1 MNRDS
6 FTVDAALLQEL
17 GERLIGRAHVA
28 LSELIKNS
36 YDADAIDCQIEFK
49 DDCITITDNGHGMS
63 ESEFLEHWMRIGT
76 THKVDKKYSKS
87 LNRSMT
93 GSKGI
98 GRLSAQFLA
107 SDMILESTSV
117 DTAEEMLYAII
128 DWGSVQ
134 RGQSLDA
141 FEVLWEPRKKE
152 QAYANGSSTGTRITL
167 NGLKNEWDAG
177 ALQALGRE
185 VWMLRSPFESDRR
198 EPLKHGAYEF
208 YIDVDAP
215 GIEDAREAFDE
226 MRRNLFGNWRAR
238 ISGSVSNGRRYGT
251 ASISIAFKAGY
262 PEGVEEGNEFNE
274 SISLPVG
281 LAQAGKKSLVD
292 YMKFDILIF
301 KPLGRQL
308 GGIAVGDMREYLSKF
323 GNISIYDAGFRLP
336 YYGSGEEK
344 TGQDWLNIALDQG
357 RRLGASELLPERF
370 RTQTGYMEDL
380 PAPGRLFGS
389 VEINTNHER
398 VVATEEM
405 SSPGG
410 WLQIQSSRDR
420 LNDNLAFFQLRDLV
434 RYSLDLYAN
443 RHRTLRLQAIDQ
455 NRDRVPA
462 SRKFD
467 QTLEVLEQGKSRIPT
482 TMYRE
487 LKRGL
492 TDARKT
498 SAKQEKSLDQRAAI
512 LATLATAGMTAL
524 AWSHEL
530 ARESRLLGGAGEKL
544 SKIAKAHSLPELR
557 ETATEFEE
565 LRARFEAMQE
575 LFLPLLSETDVAAT
589 ERLRVRPLV
598 TQVVRS
604 MQPLLPN
611 VEFEMHA
618 VSASLCFPIGSFAEW
633 SAILQ
638 NVMANSWN
646 AMLDSKEA
654 RISFDAGRSRGGD
667 EWLRISDT
675 GQGLGMS
682 LKESQDMFEPFERRL
697 QVSRD
702 NRSIMIGGQGLG
714 LAIVRMIARRRRAT
728 ARFIESKTNFST
740 TIEIAWKGAR
750 R

>member
-17 GERLIGRAHVA
+17 GERLIGRSHVA
-28 LSELIKNS
+28 LGELIKNS

-49 DDCITITDNGHGMS
+49 DNCIIITDNGHGMS
-63 ESEFLEHWMRIGT
+63 ETDFLEHWMRIGT
-76 THKVDKKYSKS
+76 THKVDQKYSKS

-107 SDMILESTSV
+107 SDMTLESTSV
-117 DTAEEMLYAII
+117 EDTEEMLYAIV

-141 FEVLWEPRKKE
+141 FEVLWDTRTRE
-152 QAYANGSSTGTRITL
+152 QEYANGSCIGTRITL
-167 NGLKNEWDAG
+167 KGLKNEWDAK
-177 ALQALGRE
+177 ALKALGRE
-185 VWMLRSPFESDRR
+185 VWILRSPFGSDSR
-198 EPLKHGAYEF
+198 EALKRSPDEF
-208 YIDVDAP
+208 YIDVNAP
-215 GIEDAREAFDE
+215 GIEGARVAFDE
-226 MRRNLFGNWRAR
+226 MRRNLFENWRAR
-238 ISGSVSNGRRYGT
+238 ISGSVNNGRHYGR
-251 ASISIAFKAGY
+251 ASISIEFKRGY
-262 PEGVEEGNEFNE
+262 PDGVEEESEFNE
-274 SISLPVG
+274 SVSLPVG
-281 LAQAGKKSLVD
+281 VQQAVKEALVD

-301 KPLGRQL
+301 KPTGKQL

-323 GNISIYDAGFRLP
+323 GNISIYDGGFRLP

-389 VEINTNHER
+389 VEIDTNHER
-398 VVATEEM
+398 FLAAETKA
-405 SSPGG
+405 SPGE

-420 LNDNLAFFQLRDLV
+420 LNDNVAFFQLRDLV

-443 RHRTLRLQAIDQ
+443 RYRTLRLQAVEK

-467 QTLEVLEQGKSRIPT
+467 QTLEVLERGKSKIPT
-482 TMYRE
+482 PIYRE

-492 TDARKT
+492 TVARNT
-498 SAKQEKSLDQRAAI
+498 SAEQEKSLDQRAAL

-530 ARESRLLGGAGEKL
+530 ARESRLLGGAGERL
-544 SKIAKAHSLPELR
+544 SKIANTHSLPELR

-565 LRARFEAMQE
+565 LRARFEALQE
-575 LFLPLLSETDVAAT
+575 LFVPLLSESDVVAT

-598 TQVVRS
+598 TQVLRS
-604 MQPLLPN
+604 MQPLLPS
-611 VEFEMHA
+611 VEFEVHA
-618 VSASLCFPIGSFAEW
+618 ISPSLCFPIGSFAEW

-638 NVMANSWN
+638 NIMANSWN
-646 AMLDSKEA
+646 AMLDSNEA
-654 RISFDAGRSRGGD
+654 RISFDAGRSRRGD

-675 GQGLGMS
+675 GQGLGMR
-682 LKESQDMFEPFERRL
+682 LAESHVMFEPFERQL

-714 LAIVRMIARRRRAT
+714 LAIVRMIAHRRRAK
-728 ARFIESKTNFST
+728 ARFVKPKTGFAT
-740 TIEIAWKGAR
+740 TMEIAWRGAR
-750 R
+750 K